1 MSLNPMLHLEV
12 WNKLPLTDQ
21 QRQDLLKDLIE
32 ENDHTRICPTVVKN
46 MTKLAQIDEPD
57 LLKLPDL
64 IKIMTKL
71 AQIDEPDL
79 LKLPDLVKRHDLVKQ
94 SEILTHTC

>member
-1 MSLNPMLHLEV
+1 MPNC
-12 WNKLPLTDQ
+12 DQ
-21 QRQDLLKDLIE
+21 KYDQ
-32 ENDHTRICPTVVKN
+32 
-46 MTKLAQIDEPD
+46 LAQIDEPD